1 MIFCSVFLL
10 KIYAKSNSNDG
21 SLYSLQISS
30 SQKLPNSRISNYSI
44 GENGNIAI
52 AFRGKEIMIY
62 NSNGEFV
69 NHIIVKNSEH
79 FFIDYREGSE
89 NIDVFFARNHT
100 AILIS
105 EKGNVLEEYEY
116 LENEIETRRSAS
128 NKSTKMAEKFTY
140 KMKSSF
146 NFPITTCSTKL
157 IQINNLT
164 GEEKVILN
172 NPLVSIVESV
182 SLVCIILV
190 YGGILLMMS
199 FKILRYCIRHI
210 FR

>member
-10 KIYAKSNSNDG
+10 RIYAKSNSNNG

-30 SQKLPNSRISNYSI
+30 SQKLPNSRISNYSV

-62 NSNGEFV
+62 DSKGEFI

-89 NIDVFFARNHT
+89 NIDVFFARNNT

-116 LENEIETRRSAS
+116 LENEIEKRRSAS
-128 NKSTKMAEKFTY
+128 NKSTKVTEKFTY

-157 IQINNLT
+157 IQINNSNFAL
-164 GEEKVILN
+164 E
-172 NPLVSIVESV
+172 
-182 SLVCIILV
+182 
-190 YGGILLMMS
+190 
-199 FKILRYCIRHI
+199 
-210 FR
+210 